1 MVIVKRARS
10 LIMAEIAKTTQ
21 QKRNAIMKTIVT
33 APLRI
38 TIESHRAFTEKAHS
52 EGFRRYGQLIRKI
65 LHEWAL
71 KQKQPKKD

>member
-1 MVIVKRARS
+1 
-10 LIMAEIAKTTQ
+10 
-21 QKRNAIMKTIVT
+21 MKTIVT

-38 TIESHRAFTEKAHS
+38 TIESHRALTEKAHS